1 MTNDEL
7 TQEVEGLK
15 SARRAAANAITAMME
30 LVETVAGNVTDL
42 QESLQE
48 KYKSLADC
56 LSTLTDNQ
64 SSAFESTSD
73 FVGKLIERDRDDRQK
88 FDFLS
93 GISRGHSA
101 TIQALVFSQLANGDL
116 HRKGFDMI
124 LGQQAD
130 AFSSNLVGEEK
141 EGFDMQIDRVRAL
154 EKQLS

>member
-1 MTNDEL
+1 MTHDEL
-7 TQEVEGLK
+7 TQAVEGLK
-15 SARRAAANAITAMME
+15 SARRAAASAITEMMK
-30 LVETVAGNVTDL
+30 LVETVAGNVTD
-42 QESLQE
+42 LQE

-101 TIQALVFSQLANGDL
+101 TIQALVFSQLANSDL